1 MSRIGVLLGR
11 ACSPGSLPSTLTSIN
26 SDVDTLRN
34 PFSFAQA
41 AHSNYK
47 GKSVRIT
54 RTSSRSGNCQL
65 G

>member
-34 PFSFAQA
+34 PFSLLKLLTLIIKVNPFE
-41 AHSNYK
+41 
-47 GKSVRIT
+47 
-54 RTSSRSGNCQL
+54 
-65 G
+65 